1 MLKKITSLFIAI
13 IFVLAAFPIGQLA
26 EAATTYTFL
35 EIVEVD
41 TYDNKGKPLGTSITG
56 VKVQNN
62 VGKVTTLKIDKS
74 TVYYINNTATNIHGF
89 KAGMQVSVTMGLNK
103 IREMRANT
111 NSGSGSIVAN
121 SKQLTGVVTQI
132 DPNGLQMRVKIDG
145 STTRTFTI
153 NKNTEV
159 FKNNSSVDLST
170 LYAGDK
176 VRLTFATAT
185 TSTIAEID
193 IINSSAIMVQ
203 ELYKAKLNTINTN
216 KNSINVRNAHPL
228 LNWRFGTQDTIA
240 QTNFAFT
247 NTTSIYVGNKK
258 ITKNQL
264 GNYRNNEMYFATTKQ
279 FSKEVINKIIVLAN
293 NERTYYEPISL
304 VNLDFNVI
312 ELRNTLKLDYH
323 SGSILIRNGRLV
335 DPESLVATNL
345 DQQAIS
351 TTAFVITDGHARND
365 YAHVVNITNDGLLAP
380 NLSTDQLY
388 FGVIDV
394 ADMLAYRIDLTS
406 LERFDNH
413 FWNTNYDV
421 TEFAF
426 SNSTK
431 ATELDGT
438 TSFKVIPELDL
449 DLYDNYTNY
458 PKNPY
463 YGYFYV
469 RDGHIQGIHFVP
481 GEARSSITFTGRI
494 AEVKQS
500 AKQIVVKDSSQW
512 NQNGNWNYNYGAHT
526 LNLSQAMIVKNGK
539 VINFTDLKPSDRVVA
554 LAKSSS
560 DVHVLLVNE

>member
-1 MLKKITSLFIAI
+1 MLKKISGLFIAI
-13 IFVLAAFPIGQLA
+13 IFILAAFPVEQLA
-26 EAATTYTFL
+26 EAATTYTFV

-41 TYDNKGKPLGTSITG
+41 TYDNKGKPIGTAITG
-56 VKVQNN
+56 IKVRNSA
-62 VGKVTTLKIDKS
+62 GKVTTLKVDKS
-74 TVYYINNTATNIHGF
+74 TVYYINNTATNIYGF
-89 KAGMQVSVTMGLNK
+89 KAGMQVSVAMGLNK
-103 IREMRANT
+103 VREMRAST
-111 NSGSGSIVAN
+111 NSGSGEVVVN

-132 DPNGLQMRVKIDG
+132 DPNGLQIRVKIDG
-145 STTRTFTI
+145 SSIRTFTM

-159 FKNNSSVDLST
+159 FKNNSSVDVST

-193 IINSSAIMVQ
+193 IINTSAIMVQ

-240 QTNFAFT
+240 QSNFSFT

-264 GNYRNNEMYFATTKQ
+264 KNYRNNDMYFVTTKQ
-279 FSKEVINKIIVLAN
+279 FSKEVVNKIIVLSN
-293 NERTYYEPISL
+293 NERTYYEPISR

-312 ELRNTLKLDYH
+312 ELRKSLKLDYH

-335 DPESLVATNL
+335 DPESLVALNL

-351 TTAFVITDGHARND
+351 TTAFVITDGHAKND

-394 ADMLAYRIDLTS
+394 ADMLAYRLDLTN

-413 FWNTNYDV
+413 FWNTNNDV

-458 PKNPY
+458 PTNPY

-481 GEARSSITFTGRI
+481 GQARSTITFTGRI
-494 AEVKQS
+494 AEVKLS

-512 NQNGNWNYNYGAHT
+512 NQNGNWNYNSGAHT
-526 LNLSQAMIVKNGK
+526 LNLSQAMIVKNGE
-539 VINFTDLKPSDRVVA
+539 VINFTELKPSDRVVA